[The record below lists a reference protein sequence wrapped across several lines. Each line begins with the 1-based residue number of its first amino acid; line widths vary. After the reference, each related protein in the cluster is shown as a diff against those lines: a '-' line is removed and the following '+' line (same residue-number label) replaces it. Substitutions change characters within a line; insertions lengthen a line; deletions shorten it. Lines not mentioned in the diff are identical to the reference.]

1 MQIVQARSP
10 IPALNPVLTPPWLN
24 GGAVREPV
32 ILRGSGSSANEV
44 AATMPSETRLD
55 GPRQW
60 LAFAARGCAILA
72 LGALAACSTAN
83 APAGDAAANDPIE
96 PFNRYIFEVN
106 RFGDEFVGKPLA
118 TIYRQTVPYPARN
131 SVANAVSNLRLP
143 WTAVNDVLQGQFGRA
158 GDAIARFGL
167 NSTFGVLGLF
177 DMAKDNGYPHHDED
191 FGQTL
196 AIWGFGGDPYLMLP
210 IFGPSS
216 PRDTVGLVADRFL
229 DPVTIV
235 ALDGDITSRGNA
247 FTWTRTG
254 VAFVSGRERTL
265 EGIAELE
272 RGQDYYAAVR
282 SAY

>member
-1 MQIVQARSP
+1 MS
-10 IPALNPVLTPPWLN
+10 
-24 GGAVREPV
+24 
-32 ILRGSGSSANEV
+32 
-44 AATMPSETRLD
+44 SETTLA
-55 GPRQW
+55 GPRR
-60 LAFAARGCAILA
+60 LLGFLARGCAILA

-118 TIYRQTVPYPARN
+118 TIYRHTVPDPARN

-158 GDAIARFGL
+158 GDALARFGL

-177 DMAKDNGYPHHDED
+177 DMAKDNGLPHHDED

-196 AIWGFGGDPYLMLP
+196 ATWGFGGDPYLMLP

-229 DPVTIV
+229 DPVTVI
-235 ALDGDITSRGNA
+235 ALDGDIFSRGNA

-272 RGQDYYAAVR
+272 RGQDYYAAIR
-282 SAY
+282 SAYRQRRASDIRNQDSDATIGPRFRFGVDTD